1 MEVTMKIQK
10 KMISSQVS
18 SYLRDQIMRSE
29 LKPGERI
36 VESQVARTLGV
47 SQAPVREALRELEGM
62 GFVEIRPYIG
72 CRVLPIDQR
81 RMREAYDIRLL
92 LESYAATIAVN
103 KLTDEQLK
111 RMHELIDLMQADA
124 DSDDKQALI
133 EHDVE
138 FHAILM
144 EASDNQLLIKVW
156 RFANIHQR
164 TALTIGYTEKNQ
176 YFVDSHRGMLEAL
189 EKKDVEFVRKEL
201 EQHFKTAVEI
211 STENLSEAGVI

>member
-1 MEVTMKIQK
+1 MKIQK

>member
-1 MEVTMKIQK
+1 MKIQK

-47 SQAPVREALRELEGM
+47 SQAPVRDALRELEGM
-62 GFVEIRPYIG
+62 GCVEIRPYIG

-111 RMHELIDLMQADA
+111 RMHELIDLLQANPNKDRMSTA
-124 DSDDKQALI
+124 GAGTAG
-133 EHDVE
+133 H
-138 FHAILM
+138 
-144 EASDNQLLIKVW
+144 
-156 RFANIHQR
+156 FAGEMFI
-164 TALTIGYTEKNQ
+164 A
-176 YFVDSHRGMLEAL
+176 M
-189 EKKDVEFVRKEL
+189 
-201 EQHFKTAVEI
+201 
-211 STENLSEAGVI
+211 AG